1 MTATVMPRHLRLRVA
16 LLSTLPVPAV
26 AAVVLPPPAA
36 AGLLPWSLPPAVALA
51 QGVQTWLVFRRL
63 GRADDG
69 GGPGATS
76 RAAG

>member
-1 MTATVMPRHLRLRVA
+1 ML
-16 LLSTLPVPAV
+16 AV

-36 AGLLPWSLPPAVALA
+36 AGLLPWSLLPAVALA
-51 QGVQTWLVFRRL
+51 QGLRAWLVSRRL
-63 GRADDG
+63 GRAGDG